1 MTNRVTAVLER
12 QWGSGYRALQQHQL
26 SYGGSLRGAS
36 APCGKKPHGVVD
48 ASMMHDSTANVL
60 IGLKERSDDAFCR
73 ISVRYDLL
81 MHDADPLV
89 GIVLLEELA
98 VVVHVLAVGL
108 ELALTVEDGLPTADS
123 RH

>member
-1 MTNRVTAVLER
+1 MV
-12 QWGSGYRALQQHQL
+12 
-26 SYGGSLRGAS
+26 
-36 APCGKKPHGVVD
+36 
-48 ASMMHDSTANVL
+48 HDSTANVL

-98 VVVHVLAVGL
+98 VVVHVPSVGL

-123 RH
+123 RHQLSNPILRNGGAHLLSPPGSSP